1 MRKPPNNLREF
12 AGLLQVVETLRGP
25 DGCPWDKEQTHS
37 TLTRFAIEE
46 AFELSEAIDSG
57 DVHDVQEELGDVLLQ
72 VVLHSEIARQS
83 GSFDIFDVIEGLN
96 EKMIRRHPH
105 VFADVKADTAEAVL
119 RNWQQLKDKEKSDAG
134 KPKRIFNIPQELPAL
149 IRSQKIGEKTE
160 KLGFD
165 WSDASAC
172 WPKIKEEI
180 GELEEAMREGAGSNR
195 LSDQNE
201 LDSVASELGDVIFS
215 LVQLG
220 RHLKLDVEQVVRK
233 TNARFESRFERM
245 QERVKLAGQDWSKLS
260 NDEKE
265 RYWKE
270 AKV

>member
-1 MRKPPNNLREF
+1 MRKPPNNLRDF
-12 AGLLQVVETLRGP
+12 SSLLQVVETLRGP

-57 DVHDVQEELGDVLLQ
+57 NVGDIREELGDVLLQ

-83 GSFDIFDVIEGLN
+83 ELFDISDVIKGLN

-105 VFADVKADTAEAVL
+105 VFADVKAETADAVL
-119 RNWQQLKDKEKSDAG
+119 RNWQQLKDQEKADAG
-134 KPKRIFNIPQELPAL
+134 KPKRVFNIPSALPAL

-165 WSDASAC
+165 WTDAEAC

-180 GELEEAMREGAGSNR
+180 GELEAAMREGAGANR
-195 LSDQNE
+195 VVTSSD

-220 RHLKLDVEQVVRK
+220 RHLKLDVEQVVRQ
-233 TNARFESRFERM
+233 TNARFEARFERM
-245 QERVKLAGQDWSKLS
+245 QERVRAAGKEWSTLS
-260 NDEKE
+260 ADEKE
-265 RYWKE
+265 RFWKN
-270 AKV
+270 AKI